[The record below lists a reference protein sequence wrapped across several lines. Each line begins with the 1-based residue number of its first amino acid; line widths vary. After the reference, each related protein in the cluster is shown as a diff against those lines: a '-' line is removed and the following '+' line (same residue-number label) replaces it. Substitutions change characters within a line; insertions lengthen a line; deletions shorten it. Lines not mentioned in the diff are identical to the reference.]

1 MNTTNPTILKIV
13 QITVDKLGVNENQLT
28 YKTSFSDDINADSLD
43 VFELIMTVEKEFKLK
58 INEDDVD
65 KITTLGALIDYI
77 DGKVT
82 PQKYQ
87 IEPFKAIHTKESI
100 ITKN

>member
-1 MNTTNPTILKIV
+1 MNHTNSTVLKII
-13 QITVDKLGVNENQLT
+13 QITVDKLGADQNKLT
-28 YKTSFSDDINADSLD
+28 HKTSFSNDLGADSLD

-58 INEDDVD
+58 INEDDVE
-65 KITTLGALIDYI
+65 KLTTLGALIDYI
-77 DGKVT
+77 DNKVT

-87 IEPFKAIHTKESI
+87 IEPFKAIHMKESI